1 MAGGIEQLDHGQN
14 RDPEFALFWRTG
26 RIEKLTALKMA
37 TEVAEIFSQKLHIDV
52 PSQDSDLFESGVLDS
67 LSLVELVF
75 QLEQQFGVRILLGET
90 DLEHF
95 RSIEGIA
102 LMLSRQNGNG
112 SRDELSERLS
122 SRDL

>member
-1 MAGGIEQLDHGQN
+1 
-14 RDPEFALFWRTG
+14 
-26 RIEKLTALKMA
+26 MA

-52 PSQDSDLFESGVLDS
+52 PSQDFDLFESGVLDS

-112 SRDELSERLS
+112 SRDQPSECSMSCDGFRGEHGE
-122 SRDL
+122 